1 MSMYRKRGRE
11 DDDGSCESSAG
22 CNCSNDLC
30 NERCRD
36 GCSLNCPE
44 CARLENERELL
55 AAGLAAKEAN
65 IVYLEKSC
73 EMHKRDTQK
82 IRHNLGSIL
91 GLLTQGDRHGLVEY
105 RHGGAEPRREQDS
118 EVEDRDRRDDMRH
131 RHAGAGW
138 RDEGRDKESGGE
150 QSRTGAGWRNA
161 GPSQ

>member
-1 MSMYRKRGRE
+1 MSMYKKRGRE
-11 DDDGSCESSAG
+11 KDDDSCQSSAG
-22 CNCSNDLC
+22 CDCSNELC
-30 NERCRD
+30 NEGCRD
-36 GCSLNCPE
+36 GCSQNCPE

-55 AAGLAAKEAN
+55 ATGLAAIEAN

-73 EMHKRDTQK
+73 EMHKKDTLK

-91 GLLTQGDRHGLVEY
+91 ELLSHGDRHGLVEY
-105 RHGGAEPRREQDS
+105 WQGSAEPRRGHDG
-118 EVEDRDRRDDMRH
+118 EVEDRDERDDVHH
-131 RHAGAGW
+131 RQAGAGW